1 MGLDDLMSA
10 GDARERD
17 WNRRETSRRGVKE
30 RGAPRQQEEATSSPQ
45 LA

>member
-10 GDARERD
+10 GDARNPD
-17 WNRRETSRRGVKE
+17 WNRREASRRGEKE
-30 RGAPRQQEEATSSPQ
+30 RRAPRQQEEATSSPQ